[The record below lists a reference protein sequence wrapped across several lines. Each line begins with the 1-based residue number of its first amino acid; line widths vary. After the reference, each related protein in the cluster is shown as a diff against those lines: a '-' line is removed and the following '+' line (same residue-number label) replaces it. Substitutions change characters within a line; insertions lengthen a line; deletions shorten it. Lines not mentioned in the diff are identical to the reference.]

1 MNGFL
6 HGRERSRLLAR
17 SSTHCASSAKEI
29 LAGLRAD
36 AYGLWA
42 RGRTRQFMLSGKW
55 DASRQLPAFRAAGLA
70 GILRFQAAGRS
81 EGVLRN
87 VAGPWRR
94 VPGLSQSTGN
104 STASRCGCLDRSLC
118 SASLRGRTDRRIS
131 RSRASN
137 ARGRGARLSL
147 GTEVPDSGPCNVRLG
162 HGQPRPKADMR
173 WRFLMAASK
182 YEGTTGK
189 ALLPSAVISSTILR
203 RETRSF
209 QLG

>member
-1 MNGFL
+1 MAFS

-42 RGRTRQFMLSGKW
+42 RAHEAIHAKRQMGRVPTVARP
-55 DASRQLPAFRAAGLA
+55 RVAGLA
-70 GILRFQAAGRS
+70 GILRFQAAGRG

-87 VAGPWRR
+87 VAGTWRR
-94 VPGLSQSTGN
+94 VHGLSQSTGN

-162 HGQPRPKADMR
+162 HGQPRPQAGYALAIPHG
-173 WRFLMAASK
+173 RFKQRVHDRQGAASI
-182 YEGTTGK
+182 
-189 ALLPSAVISSTILR
+189 P
-203 RETRSF
+203 
-209 QLG
+209 Q